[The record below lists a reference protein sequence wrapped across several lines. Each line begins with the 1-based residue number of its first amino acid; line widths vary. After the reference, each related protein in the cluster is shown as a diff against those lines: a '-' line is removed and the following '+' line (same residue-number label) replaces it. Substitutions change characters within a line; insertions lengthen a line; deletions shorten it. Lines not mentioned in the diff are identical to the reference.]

1 MPVSVRVSSTRIAAD
16 HVRERTEINLLSV
29 FAVTVVSIIM
39 DGDVSINL
47 PDESSFISETGY
59 NDPLDLAALAD
70 FEDEAALINDLLSSE
85 TNRNGGDTTFNNSF
99 NDTSSSSSNIPL
111 PELDVK
117 LARLLGVLE
126 HACQDTS
133 AQVERGIE
141 EVSRTVP
148 RLTFDLQLMRE
159 NVVLLKFTL
168 DSIRKRSIEATA
180 HSETSQVMRR
190 LKVLD
195 TIKTRMEAARDVLRE
210 AEAWSTL
217 ESEVTALVQEQSY
230 AKAAERLAEANKSM
244 VVFQNSPE
252 YEQRRSLMVSLQNGL
267 EAGLSASLV
276 TAINARDVNACK
288 NYYAIFGQIQ
298 RETEF
303 RNYYFGSRRTHLLN
317 DWQYA
322 KLTDCPTA
330 TSSETLAVASRPSSP
345 APPAPF
351 SAYLPNFYSR
361 LQNSFNEERTL
372 IPAIFPD
379 PLDTLSSFLQSTV
392 DSLVPSLPQRISD
405 LSNSHGPQLLTELIK
420 IYHSTEEFAIAVDR
434 IFSRLSASL
443 APRTPAFGTPSPST
457 PQRGSISSADA
468 GLNTLVGPPS
478 SALKRVRRQSKAMSI
493 SRRHSRGGLSAFGSG
508 LGGGQLNGSSSPHGG
523 RMSIAEASEPVRA
536 WETSLFE
543 PFLDWQAEY
552 ADLETRLLNHEV
564 ARLTSGQDATAYLLS
579 SASISDDRD
588 DDSTSS
594 GQRKNVAKILLDQTL
609 GVFALAEEAM
619 GRCMALTHG
628 YGAAAYVEAVDLIFR
643 NYLHKERDT
652 LTRAIDTRTRRRRA
666 PVGGST
672 DRDGSIEYSQED
684 WATFQL
690 ALRLLDASRTI
701 WDRISALEAKV
712 TTRLID
718 VAGLMKEARI
728 DPLSQVVPGTSK
740 GALLLLWQSTLNSA
754 SLNTLLDSI
763 DQHHQNPQNTPVPTL
778 FAKARAA
785 SIDLTRSSQ
794 SFLHNTILA
803 PLIQALEKYPSLAV
817 WSQVAESKQENRGAA
832 FDLHIPTFSLSPSE
846 TITHVGEGLFN
857 LPGLFEV
864 YAEDDALGFSLDTL
878 PGLDSETV
886 KHLRKE
892 HSQSAGVGIGN
903 APLPSPQHTMGRHGH
918 RMSIVGNE
926 FLPTK
931 TPDQQQ
937 PQRPSP
943 SASHHSSYSMSSPA
957 ATTLSQ
963 EQQSEKLSAEL
974 VISTWLSSLTRSILG
989 HLVRETLPSIRY
1001 LSKHGEAQLA
1011 SDLAYISNV
1020 AKALDVE
1027 LEELE
1032 SWKSTLEGGEKVNG
1046 GDNNI
1051 EVETQDEAPP
1061 GNPEILE
1068 TIRRM
1073 RLRPVQMRNER

>member
-1 MPVSVRVSSTRIAAD
+1 
-16 HVRERTEINLLSV
+16 
-29 FAVTVVSIIM
+29 M

-47 PDESSFISETGY
+47 PDESSLTFMSEQVNN
-59 NDPLDLAALAD
+59 NDPLDVASLVD
-70 FEDEAALINDLLSSE
+70 FEDEAALINDLLMSE
-85 TNRNGGDTTFNNSF
+85 SRGSNGDINNSF
-99 NDTSSSSSNIPL
+99 NDTSLSSSNIPL

-133 AQVERGIE
+133 AQVERAIE

-159 NVVLLKFTL
+159 NVVLLRFTL

-276 TAINARDVNACK
+276 TAINARDTNACK
-288 NYYAIFGQIQ
+288 NFYAIFGQIQ

-303 RNYYFGSRRTHLLN
+303 RNYYFGSRRAHLLT
-317 DWQYA
+317 DWQHA
-322 KLTDCPTA
+322 RLSDCPSA
-330 TSSETLAVASRPSSP
+330 TTDSSETLAVTSRPTSP
-345 APPAPF
+345 APPVPF
-351 SAYLPNFYSR
+351 SSYLPNFYAR
-361 LQNSFNEERTL
+361 LQNSLNEERTQ
-372 IPAIFPD
+372 IPSIFPD
-379 PLDTLSSFLQSTV
+379 PLDTLSAFLQSTV

-405 LSNSHGPQLLTELIK
+405 LSNSHGPRLLTELIK

-434 IFSRLSASL
+434 IFSRLSSSL
-443 APRTPAFGTPSPST
+443 APPTPAGGLPSPTT
-457 PQRGSISSADA
+457 PQRGSISSEAQP
-468 GLNTLVGPPS
+468 NTPGGGPPS

-493 SRRHSRGGLSAFGSG
+493 SRRHSRGGLSAFGG
-508 LGGGQLNGSSSPHGG
+508 VNHLNGSASPHG
-523 RMSIAEASEPVRA
+523 RMSIAETSEPVRA

-552 ADLETRLLNHEV
+552 ADLETRLLNHEI
-564 ARLTSGQDATAYLLS
+564 ARLTAGQDATAYLLS
-579 SASISDDRD
+579 SASISSDDQD
-588 DDSTSS
+588 DDNESTSS
-594 GQRKNVAKILLDQTL
+594 SSASQRKNVAKILLDQTL
-609 GVFALAEEAM
+609 SVFTLAEEAM

-628 YGAAAYVEAVDLIFR
+628 YGAAAYVEAVDMVFR

-652 LTRAIDTRTRRRRA
+652 LTRAIDVRTRRRRA
-666 PVGGST
+666 PTAGGA

-718 VAGLMKEARI
+718 VAGLMKEARL
-728 DPLSQVVPGTSK
+728 DPLSQVVPGTCK
-740 GALLLLWQSTLNSA
+740 GALVLLWQSTLNSA
-754 SLNTLLDSI
+754 SLNSLLDSI
-763 DQHHQNPQNTPVPTL
+763 DQHHSNLQAGPAPTL
-778 FAKARAA
+778 FTKARAA
-785 SIDLTRSSQ
+785 SIDLTRASQ

-803 PLIQALEKYPSLAV
+803 PLIQALEKYPNLAV
-817 WSQVAESKQENRGAA
+817 WSQPSDSRQENRGAA

-878 PGLDSETV
+878 PGLDAETV
-886 KHLRKE
+886 RQLRKE

-903 APLPSPQHTMGRHGH
+903 APLPSPQHVMNRHGH

-926 FLPTK
+926 FLPSK
-931 TPDQQQ
+931 TAEQQQQQNTQQQQ

-943 SASHHSSYSMSSPA
+943 SISHHSSYSLSSPA
-957 ATTLSQ
+957 GTTSGQ
-963 EQQSEKLSAEL
+963 EQQQTERLSAEL
-974 VISTWLSSLTRSILG
+974 VISTWLSALTRSVLQ
-989 HLVRETLPSIRY
+989 HLVKEALPSIRY

-1020 AKALDVE
+1020 AKALDVG

-1032 SWKSTLEGGEKVNG
+1032 SWKLALEGGDKAAEADDGEQNG
-1046 GDNNI
+1046 GPA
-1051 EVETQDEAPP
+1051 V
-1061 GNPEILE
+1061 NPEIIE
-1068 TIRRM
+1068 MIRRM